1 VARGLPLVNRAH
13 RFVDSRAVR
22 MRGSCAKPDRGGCV
36 VSPKTIAVAGLS
48 AIAIAAS
55 GCSGDSDPEAEFRA
69 AFEKEFGAA
78 PWYHHITGIKV
89 KDDGFVLRTDL
100 APKRPVGG
108 SDFDA
113 VGVICR
119 AAWGVATET
128 GAIDSGEFVN
138 VKDRDGVG
146 ILSCA

>member
-1 VARGLPLVNRAH
+1 MV
-13 RFVDSRAVR
+13 SRKA
-22 MRGSCAKPDRGGCV
+22 
-36 VSPKTIAVAGLS
+36 IAVAGLS

-55 GCSGDSDPEAEFRA
+55 GCGGDSDPEAEFRA
-69 AFEKEFGAA
+69 AFEKKFSAA

-89 KDDGFVLRTDL
+89 KDGWLVLRTDL
-100 APKRPVGG
+100 APK

-113 VGVICR
+113 VGVICG
-119 AAWGVATET
+119 AAYGF
-128 GAIDSGEFVN
+128 AIEKEAIHHEGYVQ